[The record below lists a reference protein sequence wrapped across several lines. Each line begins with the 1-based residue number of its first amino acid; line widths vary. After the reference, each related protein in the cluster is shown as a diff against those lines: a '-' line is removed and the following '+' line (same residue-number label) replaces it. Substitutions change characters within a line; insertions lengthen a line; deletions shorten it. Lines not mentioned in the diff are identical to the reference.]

1 MTRSGSQNRRHV
13 REASESDP
21 YPADV
26 SAVRTLSTAWPLAGD
41 MADDMEEV
49 RKQVRSLVQELR
61 DADPVVAAA
70 GERP

>member
-1 MTRSGSQNRRHV
+1 MTGSVRGRPLSSRHIRHQDFVCRRHC
-13 REASESDP
+13 A
-21 YPADV
+21 
-26 SAVRTLSTAWPLAGD
+26 PLGE